1 MRYTRLGNSGLQVS
15 RLCFGTN
22 SVGRPG
28 HLAWVMGEDEARP
41 LFAQA
46 LEAGITFF
54 DTADI
59 YSNGVSE
66 EVTGKLLRE
75 LAPRDE
81 IVLATKVH
89 GPMGDKPTQ
98 QGLSRKHIMDGIDA
112 SLGRLGMDHVDLYV
126 IHRWDD
132 ETPIEETM
140 QALDD
145 VVRAGKARYIGAS
158 TMFAWQFAKAQA
170 AAERNGWHRFV
181 SMQNYYNLIYR
192 EEEREMIP
200 LCLDQG
206 VGVTPWSPLARGF
219 LAGNRHRQGGGD
231 TVRAKADQKAH
242 RLLYTDNA
250 FAIADAVAEVAAER
264 GVKPIQVALAWMLHK
279 PGIAAPVVGVS
290 NADQLVE
297 LVGAVDVEVSA
308 EEIARLEAPY
318 EAQDI
323 KGMD

>member
-1 MRYTRLGNSGLQVS
+1 MKYTRLGNSGLQVS
-15 RLCFGTN
+15 RLCFGT
-22 SVGRPG
+22 SAVGQPG
-28 HLAWVMGEDEARP
+28 HLAWVLGEDDARP
-41 LFAQA
+41 LFRAA

-66 EVTGKLLRE
+66 AVTGKLLGE
-75 LAPRDE
+75 MAPRDE
-81 IVLATKVH
+81 IVVATKVQ
-89 GPMGDKPTQ
+89 GAMGEKPTQ
-98 QGLSRKHIMDGIDA
+98 AGLSRKHIMEGIDA
-112 SLGRLGMDHVDLYV
+112 SLRRLAMDYVDLYI

-145 VVRAGKARYIGAS
+145 VVRAGKAHYIGAS

-170 AAERNGWHRFV
+170 VAERNGWHRFV

-231 TVRAKADQKAH
+231 TVRAKADEKAH
-242 RLLYTDNA
+242 RLLYSDNA
-250 FAIADAVAEVAAER
+250 FAIADVVASLAAAR

-279 PGIAAPVVGVS
+279 PAIAAPVVGVS
-290 NADQLVE
+290 NADQLAE
-297 LVGAVDVEVSA
+297 LVDGVEVSLEP
-308 EEIARLEAPY
+308 EEIAQLESPY
-318 EAQDI
+318 DAQEI